1 MLNTVSF
8 VGFAIAS
15 KRDNKVVDL
24 RQTNNGKNVAQA
36 RISVPRNYKNNDG
49 QTPSDFIPVRIWGNS
64 ATNFANWIT
73 EHSKV
78 AIQGSLRTEMY
89 QDQNGQTH
97 FTWYVLVENFDVLD
111 SKEESQKKINAYQQK
126 LANGGQQQG
135 SNVTN
140 NGQGNSQVN
149 NGTTNTTTTTTQPTN
164 NQPVNNNNQNV
175 NSQNNNGQTNNTQNG
190 GQDPFAGSGDT
201 IDISDDDLPF

>member
-15 KRDNKVVDL
+15 KRDGKVVDL

-111 SKEESQKKINAYQQK
+111 SKEESQKKIAAYQQK
-126 LANGGQQQG
+126 LAN
-135 SNVTN
+135 
-140 NGQGNSQVN
+140 NGQGNGQVN
-149 NGTTNTTTTTTQPTN
+149 NGTTTNTNTTTTQSTN
-164 NQPVNNNNQNV
+164 NQSVNNNTQNV
-175 NSQNNNGQTNNTQNG
+175 NNQNNNSQTNNTTQNG
-190 GQDPFAGSGDT
+190 GQDPFAGSGNT

>member
-1 MLNTVSF
+1 MLNSVSF

-15 KRDNKVVDL
+15 KRDGKVVDL

-111 SKEESQKKINAYQQK
+111 SKEESQKKIAAYQQK
-126 LANGGQQQG
+126 LAN
-135 SNVTN
+135 
-140 NGQGNSQVN
+140 NGQGNGQVN
-149 NGTTNTTTTTTQPTN
+149 NGTTTNNNTTTAQSTN
-164 NQPVNNNNQNV
+164 NQAVNNNTQNV
-175 NSQNNNGQTNNTQNG
+175 NNQNNNSQTNNTTQTG

>member
-15 KRDNKVVDL
+15 KRDGKVVDL

-111 SKEESQKKINAYQQK
+111 SKEESQKKIAAYQQK
-126 LANGGQQQG
+126 LAN
-135 SNVTN
+135 
-140 NGQGNSQVN
+140 NGQGNGQVN
-149 NGTTNTTTTTTQPTN
+149 NGTTTNTNTTTAQPTN
-164 NQPVNNNNQNV
+164 SQPVNNNTQNV
-175 NSQNNNGQTNNTQNG
+175 NNQNNNSQTNNTTQNG

>member
-1 MLNTVSF
+1 MLNSVSF

-15 KRDNKVVDL
+15 KRDGKVVDL

-111 SKEESQKKINAYQQK
+111 SKEESQKKIAAYQQK
-126 LANGGQQQG
+126 LAN
-135 SNVTN
+135 
-140 NGQGNSQVN
+140 NGQGNGQVN
-149 NGTTNTTTTTTQPTN
+149 NGTTTNNNTTTAQSTN
-164 NQPVNNNNQNV
+164 NQTVNNNTQNA
-175 NSQNNNGQTNNTQNG
+175 NNQNNNSQTNNTTQNG

>member
-1 MLNTVSF
+1 MLNSVSF

-15 KRDNKVVDL
+15 KRDGKVVDL

-111 SKEESQKKINAYQQK
+111 SKEESQKKIAAYQQK
-126 LANGGQQQG
+126 LAN
-135 SNVTN
+135 
-140 NGQGNSQVN
+140 NGQGNGQVN
-149 NGTTNTTTTTTQPTN
+149 NGTTTNTNTTTAQPTN
-164 NQPVNNNNQNV
+164 SQPVNNNTQNV
-175 NSQNNNGQTNNTQNG
+175 NNQNNNSQTNNTTQNG

>member
-15 KRDNKVVDL
+15 KRDGKVVDL

-89 QDQNGQTH
+89 SDQNGQTH

-111 SKEESQKKINAYQQK
+111 SKEESQKKIAAYQQK
-126 LANGGQQQG
+126 LAN
-135 SNVTN
+135 
-140 NGQGNSQVN
+140 NGQGNGQVN
-149 NGTTNTTTTTTQPTN
+149 NGTTTNTNTTTTQSTN
-164 NQPVNNNNQNV
+164 NQSVNNNTQNV
-175 NSQNNNGQTNNTQNG
+175 NSQNNNSQTNNTTQNG